1 MPDFDQ
7 KQDAWRYPGTQT
19 WTYCGPVAVANCLWW
34 LDSRMERQPE
44 SPPTIND
51 HYPLVQS
58 YAPSVWDDH
67 DPRNLLPLVDNLALL
82 MDTDGRRSGIP
93 HLGTYVWDMEAAI
106 NEYLARQGL
115 ADFYEVTMV
124 HQPTFEW
131 VMDIVEQGSG
141 VILLLSFYMW
151 DDEYEQWILRGG
163 HFVTMAGV
171 DSHNRFVFFSDPFYN
186 RAEAGWPGRVLPPEP
201 HAHPSE
207 PPDTIHD
214 DAQYLSHD
222 MYHVVDSVRPGGNWG
237 PAEYKDANTVG
248 AFSGQNFPGS
258 FPQLTS
264 EAYKGGIYQTEVR
277 YAIAI
282 LPIVH
287 TMYLPAILKGQAE

>member
-1 MPDFDQ
+1 
-7 KQDAWRYPGTQT
+7 
-19 WTYCGPVAVANCLWW
+19 
-34 LDSRMERQPE
+34 MERQPE